1 MAIEF
6 FVFLVDTFPFSKF
19 HENEAKLDKDD
30 FKRGLT
36 VTLKVKNCW
45 KMWLKILKA
54 HFSVGN

>member
-1 MAIEF
+1 MACALKILNFMAIEF

-36 VTLKVKNCW
+36 VTLKVKNC
-45 KMWLKILKA
+45 
-54 HFSVGN
+54 